1 MATVQIE
8 DSSMV
13 SVLIHDVSK
22 RLGGFLDQSMAVKT
36 YKALFVGATRFL
48 STVKTTK
55 NPVAFTVSDKEGN
68 FVVAGVVEYTDAPDA
83 EDDIT
88 GNWNFYFTYRKEDI
102 PENATVYDVKNQ
114 QTHETITAAAWEYA
128 SARFEGT
135 EALIDIFIIAFEVL
149 RDYMMEGAVEGD
161 VYELVYPGVFKAQS
175 AVEDGEKVVSLIPDG
190 LIKKMIKDD
199 SALENAKK

>member
-1 MATVQIE
+1 MATVNIE
-8 DSSMV
+8 ESSLV
-13 SVLIHDVSK
+13 SVLIHEVSN
-22 RLGGFLDQSMAVKT
+22 RLGGFLDQNMAVKT
-36 YKALFVGATRFL
+36 YKALIVGATRFL

-55 NPVAFTVSDKEGN
+55 NPVAFLVDDKEGN
-68 FVVAGVVEYTDAPDA
+68 FVVAGVVEYTEAPDA

-88 GNWNFYFTYRKEDI
+88 GNWNFYFTFNKSDI
-102 PENATVYDVKNQ
+102 PENATVYNVKSE
-114 QTHETITAAAWEYA
+114 QTHETICTAAWEYA
-128 SARFEGT
+128 SARFDGT
-135 EALIDIFIIAFEVL
+135 ESLINLYILAFEVL

>member
-1 MATVQIE
+1 MALVNIE
-8 DSSMV
+8 ESSLV

-22 RLGGFLDQSMAVKT
+22 RLGGFIPPESAIKT
-36 YKALFVGATRFL
+36 YKALIVGATRFL

-55 NPVAFTVSDKEGN
+55 NPVAFTVTDKEGN
-68 FVVAGVVEYTDAPDA
+68 FVVGAVIEYTDAPDA
-83 EDDIT
+83 EDDVT
-88 GNWNFYFTYRKEDI
+88 GNWNFFFTFIKTDI
-102 PENATVYDVKNQ
+102 PENATIYDVKSE
-114 QTHETITAAAWEYA
+114 QTHDTISAAAWEYA

-135 EALIDIFIIAFEVL
+135 ESLINLYIVAFEVL
-149 RDYMMEGAVEGD
+149 RDYMLEGAVEGD

-175 AVEDGEKVVSLIPDG
+175 AVEDGEKVISLIPDG